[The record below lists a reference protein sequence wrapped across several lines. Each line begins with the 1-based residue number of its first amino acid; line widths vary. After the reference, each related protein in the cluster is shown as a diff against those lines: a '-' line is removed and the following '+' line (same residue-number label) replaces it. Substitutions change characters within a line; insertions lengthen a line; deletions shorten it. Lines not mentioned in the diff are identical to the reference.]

1 MLRVV
6 IADDEPL
13 ARRAMRRLLA
23 VRPQIEI
30 VGESESVAETL
41 DLVGRLR
48 PNLIFLDIRLNGG
61 DGFDLLAELENAP
74 KVVFVT
80 AYAEYAVD
88 AFGVQAVD
96 YLLKPVQPD
105 RLDTAIE
112 RVLHLLSRREEGAE
126 TRLELRSSGRVILAA
141 PTEVAAVIAEGDFS
155 RFILSGQPALLVLGS
170 LGQFEAMLPVPPF
183 IRLGRSIMVNID
195 RLQRVETRSRDN
207 VRLMLRGVP
216 DPISIGR
223 VAAARLRQV
232 MPTRRE

>member
-30 VGESESVAETL
+30 VGESESVTETL
-41 DLVGRLR
+41 DLIGRLR
-48 PNLIFLDIRLNGG
+48 PDLIFLDIRLNGG
-61 DGFDLLAELENAP
+61 DGFDLLAALENAP

-96 YLLKPVQPD
+96 YLLKPVDPD

-112 RVLHLLSRREEGAE
+112 RVQHLLVPGEEGPE
-126 TRLELRSSGRVILAA
+126 PRIELRSTGQVVLAA
-141 PTEVAAVIAEGDFS
+141 PSDMAAVIAEGDFS
-155 RFILSGQPALLVLGS
+155 RFILSDQPSLLVLGT
-170 LGQFEAMLPVPPF
+170 LGQFEAMLPSPPLV
-183 IRLGRSIMVNID
+183 RLGRSIMVNIN
-195 RLQRVETRSRDN
+195 RLQRVETRSRDD
-207 VRLMLRGVP
+207 VRLTLRGVP
-216 DPISIGR
+216 DPINIGR
-223 VAAARLRQV
+223 VAATRLRQLL
-232 MPTRRE
+232 PARKE

>member
-23 VRPQIEI
+23 TRPQIEI
-30 VGESESVAETL
+30 VGESESVPETL
-41 DLVGRLR
+41 DLVGRVR
-48 PNLIFLDIRLNGG
+48 PDLIFLDILLNGG
-61 DGFDLLAELENAP
+61 DGFDVLAALENAP

-80 AYAEYAVD
+80 AFAEYAVD

-96 YLLKPVQPD
+96 YLLKPVESD
-105 RLDTAIE
+105 RLDAAIE
-112 RVLHLLSRREEGAE
+112 RVQHLMALGGRETESRI
-126 TRLELRSSGRVILAA
+126 ELRSSGRVVLAA
-141 PTEVAAVIAEGDFS
+141 PTDVAAVIAEGDFS
-155 RFILSGQPALLVLGS
+155 RIILSDQPSLLVLGS

-195 RLQRVETRSRDN
+195 RLQRVETRSRDD

-223 VAAARLRQV
+223 VAALRLRQV
-232 MPTRRE
+232 MPARKE